1 MIERGP
7 PPHVLDALETLERAS
22 APGPL
27 GPAYQALLDWR
38 RNAPPR
44 TRERSEIWNDL
55 KSLVGAVVFAAILV
69 AGLAVFDRAFPEGLS
84 DYWNGFFAG
93 AYAVI
98 LLILFTSLF
107 RRPTR
112 EPHTPPLS
120 IESRIDAAINRWRH
134 LVPAMKEIPR

>member
-1 MIERGP
+1 MIEREIP
-7 PPHVLDALETLERAS
+7 AHVIAALETLERAS
-22 APGPL
+22 APGLL

-38 RNAPPR
+38 RNAPLR
-44 TRERSEIWNDL
+44 TRERSGTWNDL

-69 AGLAVFDRAFPEGLS
+69 AGFAVFDRALPEGLS
-84 DYWNGFFAG
+84 EYWNGFIAG

-112 EPHTPPLS
+112 EPHTPPPT
-120 IESRIDAAINRWRH
+120 IDSRIDAAINRWRH
-134 LVPAMKEIPR
+134 LVPAMKDLPK